1 MLLTYAQ
8 AGNTTI
14 DRHARRLSDH
24 DSLDGIRVLI
34 WRPLPKS
41 CHLQQAS
48 NSAIWNGRVER
59 GLVCD
64 ARWDMPL
71 AVMRKN
77 FLAARLRG
85 YLAQNRSFVLVLLTI
100 PPQTGSPKICP
111 PKSWRPLQIGRARK
125 APVYASA
132 SISDGETVIRQRW
145 RGTGSGLIKST

>member
-1 MLLTYAQ
+1 MLITHAQ
-8 AGNTTI
+8 GGNTTI

-59 GLVCD
+59 GIVCD

-77 FLAARLRG
+77 FLAARLMG
-85 YLAQNRSFVLVLLTI
+85 YLAQNRSFAWVLLKT
-100 PPQTGSPKICP
+100 PLQTGSRKIYP

-125 APVYASA
+125 AVYASA
-132 SISDGETVIRQRW
+132 SISNGGTVIRQRW